1 MRNIKCILAYDGTR
15 YNGWQRQKTN
25 SNTIQEKI
33 EQMFSKFLDEDIEIH
48 AAGRTDAGV
57 HARGQVFH
65 FYTKSEMDTAQMQK
79 LANEYLPKDIVILEM
94 KEASMRFHSR
104 LNAQEKWYRYCINDS
119 GIRDV
124 FNQKYEYEI
133 EDKPDIDRMKAA
145 AEVLCGTHDFL
156 SFCSLKKSKKSTV
169 RTIYKID
176 IYRKNGKLYLDYYGN
191 GFLYNMVRILTGT
204 LLEVGLGVKKPED
217 IQAILDGKNR
227 ELAGAKA
234 PAQGLTLMKVGY

>member
-33 EQMFSKFLDEDIEIH
+33 EQMFSKLLDENIEIH

-65 FYTKSEMDTAQMQK
+65 FHTNSDMEVIQMQK

-94 KEASMRFHSR
+94 KDASERFHSR
-104 LNAQEKWYRYCINDS
+104 LHAQKKWYRYCINDS

-124 FNQKYEYEI
+124 FNQKYEYEMD
-133 EDKPDIDRMKAA
+133 DKPDIERMKTA
-145 AEVLCGTHDFL
+145 AEYLCGTHDFL

-176 IYRKNGKLYLDYYGN
+176 IYRKNGKIYLDYYGN

-204 LLEVGLGVKKPED
+204 LIEVGLGLKEVQHIPVIIE
-217 IQAILDGKNR
+217 AKNK
-227 ELAGAKA
+227 ELAGPKA
-234 PAQGLTLMKVGY
+234 PAHGLCLMKVEY